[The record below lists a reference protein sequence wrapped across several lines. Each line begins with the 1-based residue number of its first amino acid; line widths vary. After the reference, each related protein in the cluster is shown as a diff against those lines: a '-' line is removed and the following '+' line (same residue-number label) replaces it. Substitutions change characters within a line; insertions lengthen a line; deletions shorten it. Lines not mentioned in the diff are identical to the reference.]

1 MFVHLHNHTE
11 YSLLDGATKIKQM
24 FEKARKDKM
33 EAVAITDHGNMFGTI
48 EFYKTAKASGIKPII
63 GIEAYVASDL
73 HNKTDKSNYHLTLWA
88 ENSEGYKNLMKLS
101 SVSYLEGFYY
111 KPRIDKK
118 LLREHSNGIIAGSAC
133 LKGEIQ
139 RHLLN
144 HNFDMAK
151 HTVEEY
157 KSILGKDNFFLEIMR
172 HGLEEQEQIEKDI
185 IKLSLETNTPLVATN
200 DCHYLNREHA
210 AAHDVLLCIQT
221 ARKVN
226 DKDRM
231 KMTSD
236 EFYFKTQEEMYDKF
250 SDLKE
255 AVENTSVVAQRCNLE
270 IELGKIETPTF
281 SKNPEED
288 CKFLYA
294 RAQEGLER
302 QLQKIDKEFHS
313 LYIERL
319 NYEFSIIKKMN
330 FCGYLLI
337 VWDFISYAKKNDIP
351 VGPGRGSAAGSLVCY
366 LLGITDINPL
376 KYGLLFERFLN
387 PQRISMPDI
396 DVDFCV
402 DRRQEVIDYVINKYG
417 RLNVAQVI
425 TFGTMA
431 AKAVVRDVARTL
443 SFPYKEAD
451 RLAKL
456 VPNDLGITIEKAIS
470 TVPELRNLI
479 EQDEG
484 IKRLFEFSN
493 VLEGVKRHASTHA
506 AGVVISINPIYEK
519 SPLYKPVGEE
529 VIVTQYS
536 KQYLE
541 DVGLIKFDFLGLKN
555 LTIID
560 ITARI
565 AGIDINNIPL
575 DDEKTYKLLQEGKT
589 KGIFQLESEGMHSLI
604 KELKPTQFEDIIA
617 LVALY
622 RPGPLG
628 SGMVKDFI
636 DRKHGLK
643 KIEYPVPE
651 LKDILEK
658 TYGVILYQE
667 QVMQIAEKL
676 AGYSLGEADILRR
689 AMGKKEK
696 NIMKQQREAFI
707 TRSVEKGFKKKKAEE
722 IFGLIEYFA
731 GYGFNKS
738 HSAAYAYIAY
748 QTAYL
753 KTHFPAELM
762 AALMT
767 AEKDNDSR
775 AKYIEECRDMS
786 IDVLPPDI
794 DESNINFRVVRS
806 NSKTSIRFGL
816 GAIKNVGSA
825 AAAEILK
832 ERGKGSF
839 ASFSDFLRRVNL
851 GKVNKKVVESLIKV
865 GCFDSLGTNRKELLS
880 NINDAY
886 SQVVQEGHMMSKT
899 LFGTPEPAVKPIQDI
914 NLSKPEMLRYEKEL
928 LGVYITENPLE
939 GYKAL
944 INSIITADTEK
955 IKDLPA
961 GEILTMAGVTQE
973 IRKKR
978 LANKENMAWL
988 KMQDLKGMT
997 KVTLFSSQYA
1007 KYHAIVESGEPYI
1020 LQGEIDKTG
1029 NDTGIIAHRLWS
1041 LNSINES
1048 IKRIVINLDAADKVE
1063 KTHIHKFKQ
1072 IVTNHKGSVP
1082 IEFHVKTDK
1091 ETLIIETSYT
1101 CNPSN
1106 SFIEESET
1114 LFARS
1119 VIHYHLKDELSQN
1132 NLS

>member
-11 YSLLDGATKIKQM
+11 YSLLDGAIKIKQM
-24 FEKARKDKM
+24 LEKAKKDNMK
-33 EAVAITDHGNMFGTI
+33 AVAITDHGNMFGAI
-48 EFYKTAKASGIKPII
+48 EFYKTAKVSGIKPII
-63 GIEAYVASDL
+63 GIEAYVAKDL
-73 HNKTDKSNYHLTLWA
+73 YNKTDKDNCHLTLWA

-101 SVSYLEGFYY
+101 SISYLEGFYY

-118 LLREHSNGIIAGSAC
+118 LLEKYGNGIIAGSGC
-133 LKGEIQ
+133 LKGEVQ

-151 HTVEEY
+151 RAVEEY

-172 HGLEEQEQIEKDI
+172 HGLKEEEQIEKDI
-185 IKLSLETNTPLVATN
+185 IKLSSETNTPLIATN

-221 ARKVN
+221 AKKVN

-231 KMTSD
+231 KMDSD
-236 EFYFKTQEEMYDKF
+236 EFYFKTQEEMYDRFK
-250 SDLKE
+250 DLKE
-255 AVENTSVVAQRCNLE
+255 AVENTYAVAQRCNLE
-270 IELGKIETPTF
+270 IELGKIESPVF
-281 SKNPEED
+281 FKNAEED

-294 RAQEGLER
+294 RAWENLER
-302 QLQKIDKEFHS
+302 KLKKIDKKLHS
-313 LYIERL
+313 SYVERL
-319 NYEFSIIKKMN
+319 NYEFSVIKKMN

-337 VWDFISYAKKNDIP
+337 VWDFVSHAKKKDIP
-351 VGPGRGSAAGSLVCY
+351 VGPGRGSAAGSLICY
-366 LLGITDINPL
+366 LLGITNIDPL

-387 PQRISMPDI
+387 PERISMPDI
-396 DVDFCV
+396 DVDFCMNK
-402 DRRQEVIDYVINKYG
+402 RQEVIDYVTDKYG

-431 AKAVVRDVARTL
+431 AKAVVRDVARAL
-443 SFPYKEAD
+443 NFPYKEAD

-456 VPNDLGITIEKAIS
+456 IPNDLDITIEKAIS
-470 TVPELRNLI
+470 TVPELGKLI
-479 EQDEG
+479 QQDER
-484 IKRLFEFSN
+484 IKKLFEFSS

-506 AGVVISINPIYEK
+506 AGVVISTKPIYEK
-519 SPLYKPVGEE
+519 SPLYKPAGEE
-529 VIVTQYS
+529 TIVTQYS
-536 KQYLE
+536 KKYLE

-560 ITARI
+560 ITARM
-565 AGIDINNIPL
+565 AGIDINSIPL

-589 KGIFQLESEGMHSLI
+589 EGIFQLESEGMKNLI

-617 LVALY
+617 LIALY

-628 SGMVKDFI
+628 SGMIKDFI
-636 DRKHGLK
+636 ERKHGLK

-651 LKDILEK
+651 LKEILEK

-667 QVMQIAEKL
+667 QVMQIAERL

-696 NIMKQQREAFI
+696 NTMKQQREVFVKRA
-707 TRSVEKGFKKKKAEE
+707 VERGFEKKKAEE
-722 IFGLIEYFA
+722 IFELIEYFA

-753 KTHFPAELM
+753 KAHFPAELM

-767 AEKDNDSR
+767 AEKDNESR
-775 AKYIEECRDMS
+775 AKYIEDCRDMS
-786 IDVLPPDI
+786 INVLPPDI
-794 DESNINFRVVRS
+794 NESDINFKVVRI
-806 NSKTSIRFGL
+806 NGRTSIRFGL
-816 GAIKNVGSA
+816 EAIKNVGTA

-832 ERGKGSF
+832 ERKKGKF
-839 ASFSDFLRRVNL
+839 TSFSGFLRRVNV

-880 NINDAY
+880 NIDAY
-886 SQVVQEGHMMSKT
+886 SQVVQKGTSKT
-899 LFGTPEPAVKPIQDI
+899 LFGTPEPVVAPVKDVK
-914 NLSKPEMLRYEKEL
+914 LSKSEMLRYEKEL
-928 LGVYITENPLE
+928 LGIYITENPLE
-939 GYKAL
+939 DYKAL

-955 IKDLPA
+955 IKNLPA
-961 GEILTMAGVTQE
+961 GKVLTIAGITQE
-973 IRKKR
+973 MRKKR
-978 LANKENMAWL
+978 LANKKNMAWL
-988 KMQDLKGMT
+988 KMQDLKGII
-997 KVTLFSSQYA
+997 KVILFSSQYA
-1007 KYHAIVESGEPYI
+1007 KYHTIVESGEPYI

-1029 NDTGIIAHRLWS
+1029 NDTGIIAHRLWP
-1041 LNSINES
+1041 LNNIGAS
-1048 IKRIVINLDAADKVE
+1048 IKKIVVNLNATEVE
-1063 KTHIHKFKQ
+1063 KTHIRKLKQ
-1072 IVTNHKGSVP
+1072 IVSNHKGSVP

-1091 ETLIIETSYT
+1091 ETFIIETPYT

-1106 SFIEESET
+1106 SLIEESET
-1114 LFARS
+1114 LFKRC
-1119 VIHYHLKDELSQN
+1119 VIHCLLEDELGQN